1 MFTLV
6 VTVVDLS
13 EKIDDFLEHKIPLGA
28 ILTDYY
34 GNFLPSITFMVFP
47 IYVFITVVFFTSK
60 LAGRSELLA
69 LLAAGVSFY
78 RIFFIPYLFCAFL
91 LFLLQLAGNHY
102 LIPISYQG
110 LSNFEEVYQHKNRLT
125 RQENYHIQVKP
136 GIYYGLETFNFA
148 NNTGRNFSIEVIENK
163 QIVKKLNAKTINY
176 DEQKETWVLKDYYV
190 REVSGKEE
198 QLTSGSRMDTA
209 LLFKKSDITTK
220 TNLKELMTTPQLTK
234 YIVEESQKGRSNME
248 FFVVEKYR
256 RNALPF
262 ATFILT
268 LLGYSLA
275 SRKSRGGMGWHIL
288 LAIGLSA
295 LFILLLQFTTTFA
308 TKGNLNPLLAV
319 WMPNILFAIISLI
332 LLRAAPK

>member
-91 LFLLQLAGNHY
+91 LFLLQLAGNNY

-176 DEQKETWVLKDYYV
+176 DEQKETWILKDYYV
-190 REVSGKEE
+190 REVKGKEE
-198 QLTSGSRMDTA
+198 KLTSGSRMDTA